1 VLAQIPDPNLRA
13 YVVWLPVLPS
23 GAWESAARRA
33 GGRIPDAR
41 ATRYF
46 DRDAHL
52 GHLYAPILHLPE
64 GLPAWDVYLVFAPPV
79 RWEDKPPAPTY
90 WMHQLGR
97 RAPPELRL
105 DGDQIARVVSELLT
119 TAARESHKTAQIRAP
134 LDAACL
140 TPPIGPL
147 MLPVATG
154 SRPA

>member
-1 VLAQIPDPNLRA
+1 MLAQIPDPNLRA

-79 RWEDKPPAPTY
+79 RWVDKPPAPTY

>member
-64 GLPAWDVYLVFAPPV
+64 GLPAWDVYLVFARQSAGKINRP
-79 RWEDKPPAPTY
+79 RLPT
-90 WMHQLGR
+90 GCTNS
-97 RAPPELRL
+97 AAEPRL
-105 DGDQIARVVSELLT
+105 SFVS
-119 TAARESHKTAQIRAP
+119 TATR
-134 LDAACL
+134 
-140 TPPIGPL
+140 
-147 MLPVATG
+147 
-154 SRPA
+154 